1 MRLVLKMLLFRVLN
15 YLAALM
21 LTAMLLAGITVIA
34 AWEYLES
41 DLPET
46 DVLRDIRLQVPL
58 RVYSSAGDLI
68 AEYGTKR
75 REPVEYEEVPKP
87 VEQAV
92 LAAEDANFFRH
103 PGVDYRGLARAV
115 VSLVKTGQRKQGG
128 STITMQLA
136 RNFFLSPEKTYIRKA
151 REIMLAMRMEQQFSK
166 REILTLYLNQIYLGN
181 RAYGIRAAAHT
192 YYNKELEE
200 LTLAETAM
208 IAGLPKAPSAF
219 NPLVN
224 PQRAVERRNYVLDR
238 MAINGF
244 ISEQ

>member
-15 YLAALM
+15 YLSALM
-21 LTAMLLAGITVIA
+21 LTAMLLAGVTVIA

-136 RNFFLSPEKTYIRKA
+136 KNLFLTRGRLQKSFRDQDHFFLIVKILRKLLHLVYTHLIHHVQRFDLSQYPE
-151 REIMLAMRMEQQFSK
+151 
-166 REILTLYLNQIYLGN
+166 
-181 RAYGIRAAAHT
+181 
-192 YYNKELEE
+192 
-200 LTLAETAM
+200 
-208 IAGLPKAPSAF
+208 
-219 NPLVN
+219 
-224 PQRAVERRNYVLDR
+224 
-238 MAINGF
+238 
-244 ISEQ
+244 